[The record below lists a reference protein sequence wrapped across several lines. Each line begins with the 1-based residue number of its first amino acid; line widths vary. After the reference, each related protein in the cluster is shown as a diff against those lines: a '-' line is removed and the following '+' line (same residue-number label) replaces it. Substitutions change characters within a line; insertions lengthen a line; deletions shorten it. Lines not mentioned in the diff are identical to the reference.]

1 MEQVSKY
8 FNAEKAESILFI
20 AAGLIAI
27 IVSAYFFIRLKQPF
41 YNGLAY
47 SLIVIALIQLTV
59 GISIYYRS
67 PKDISRVNQIIQTD
81 KAKIKTKEI
90 PRMKTVMK
98 NFVLYRWIEI
108 SLIIIG
114 IIMFLF
120 LGPGTIWRGVGL
132 GLFIQAGLMLL
143 FDYFAESRG
152 TIYLEY
158 LQNLN

>member
-1 MEQVSKY
+1 
-8 FNAEKAESILFI
+8 
-20 AAGLIAI
+20 
-27 IVSAYFFIRLKQPF
+27 
-41 YNGLAY
+41 
-47 SLIVIALIQLTV
+47 V

>member
-81 KAKIKTKEI
+81 KAKIKTEEI

>member
-1 MEQVSKY
+1 MEQVSQY

-27 IVSAYFFIRLKQPF
+27 IVSAYFFIKLKQPF

-81 KAKIKTKEI
+81 KAKIKTEEI

-120 LGPGTIWRGVGL
+120 FGPGTIWRGVGL